1 MTSGMKTITYP
12 VKDLAAAKR
21 LYGGLFG
28 AEPYM
33 DEPYYAA
40 FNAGGQDV
48 GLDPNG
54 HGKGMTGPVTY
65 WHVDDINTSLE
76 ALLDAGPEPG
86 QPIQDVGG
94 GALIA
99 TVRDADGNVTGLF
112 QAPAGG
118 QRGPDAGS
126 VSCDASEA

>member
-1 MTSGMKTITYP
+1 MASGMKTITYP
-12 VKDLAAAKR
+12 VKDLSAAKR

-28 AEPYM
+28 VEPYI

-40 FNAGGQDV
+40 FNVGGHDV

-54 HGKGMTGPVTY
+54 HGKGMTGPIAY
-65 WHVDDINTSLE
+65 WHVDDINKGLE
-76 ALLDAGPEPG
+76 ALLDAGAEAD
-86 QPIQDVGG
+86 QSIQDVGG

-99 TVRDADGNVTGLF
+99 TVKDTDGKVTGLF

-118 QRGPDAGS
+118 
-126 VSCDASEA
+126 